1 MQPRKQRIPVR
12 PSLERLEDR
21 SLLSAGNL
29 GPVLTPHVAGLA
41 GSAATQADP
50 QPVEQ
55 SALLPKLA
63 ATTPQVVP
71 TVPPNGDLNPY
82 GVAFVPDDFAA
93 GGRLHPGDILVSN
106 FNDGANLQGTGT
118 TIVQVT
124 PAGQQSVF
132 FERQPGLGLTTAL
145 GILKSGF
152 VLVGNVPTT
161 TPRATCTQK
170 ASGQETGV
178 DQGSL
183 LILDRQGHLV
193 ETLRNRQFLDGPW
206 DLTVRDSGAAVQVFV
221 SNVLAGTVTRLDLAL
236 ESASGTLSVT
246 ATTQIASG
254 YTHRCD
260 PNALVVGPTGV
271 AFDAVRDTLFVA
283 STGDNAIFAVPNAGT
298 TTTDHGPGTP
308 FINDPHLHGP
318 LALTE
323 APNGHLI
330 TSQGDAVNPD
340 PHHPSEIVEYSVS
353 GQFVTQFSIDSA
365 AGSAFGLALH
375 SSEHGFRFAAV
386 DDATNVLD
394 IWVVR

>member
-1 MQPRKQRIPVR
+1 MTRIRTLVVLLVIAVVVVHRGFAQPDNGSILRQ
-12 PSLERLEDR
+12 
-21 SLLSAGNL
+21 LS
-29 GPVLTPHVAGLA
+29 P
-41 GSAATQADP
+41 
-50 QPVEQ
+50 
-55 SALLPKLA
+55 
-63 ATTPQVVP
+63 VP
-71 TVPPNGDLNPY
+71 TLAISTIPANGDLNPY
-82 GVAFVPDDFAA
+82 GVAFVPAA
-93 GGRLHPGDILVSN
+93 FPGGGTLNPGDILVSN
-106 FNDGANLQGTGT
+106 FNASSNLQGTGT
-118 TIVQVT
+118 TIVKIDSS
-124 PAGQQSVF
+124 GQQALF
-132 FERQPGLGLTTAL
+132 FQAPSGMNVGLTTAL
-145 GILKSGF
+145 AVLSSGF

-161 TPRATCTQK
+161 TPRASCTQK

-178 DQGSL
+178 GQGSV

-193 ETLRNRQFLDGPW
+193 GALRNRQFLDGPW
-206 DLTVRDSGAAVQVFV
+206 DLAVRDSGAAVQVFV

-308 FINDPHLHGP
+308 FINDPAHLHGP

-323 APNGHLI
+323 AQNGHLI

-353 GQFVTQFSIDSA
+353 GQFVAQFSIDSA
-365 AGSAFGLALH
+365 AGSAFGLALV

>member
-1 MQPRKQRIPVR
+1 MTRIRTLVVLLVIAVVVVHRGFAQPNNGSILRQ
-12 PSLERLEDR
+12 
-21 SLLSAGNL
+21 
-29 GPVLTPHVAGLA
+29 LT
-41 GSAATQADP
+41 S
-50 QPVEQ
+50 
-55 SALLPKLA
+55 
-63 ATTPQVVP
+63 VP
-71 TVPPNGDLNPY
+71 TLAVSTVPANGDLNPY
-82 GVAFVPDDFAA
+82 GVAFVPSGFPR
-93 GGRLHPGDILVSN
+93 GGTLNPGDILVSN
-106 FNDGANLQGTGT
+106 FNASSNLQGTGT
-118 TIVQVT
+118 TIVKIDSS
-124 PAGQQSVF
+124 GQQALF
-132 FERQPGLGLTTAL
+132 FQAPSGMNVGLTTAL
-145 GILKSGF
+145 AVLSSGF

-206 DLTVRDSGAAVQVFV
+206 DLTVRDSSASIQVFV

-236 ESASGTLSVT
+236 DSTSRALRVT
-246 ATTQIASG
+246 GTTQIASG
-254 YTHRCD
+254 YAHRCD

-271 AFDAVRDTLFVA
+271 ALDAVHDTLFVA
-283 STGDNAIFAVPNAGT
+283 STGNNAIYAVSNAGT
-298 TTTDHGPGTP
+298 ATTDHGPGTR
-308 FINDPHLHGP
+308 FINDPDHLHGP
-318 LALTE
+318 LALAE

-340 PHHPSEIVEYSVS
+340 SNHPSEIVEYSAS
-353 GQFVTQFSIDSA
+353 GRFVAQFSIDSA

>member
-1 MQPRKQRIPVR
+1 MTRIRTLVVLLVIAVVVVHRGFAQPNNGSILRQLSPMPTLAISTIP
-12 PSLERLEDR
+12 
-21 SLLSAGNL
+21 A
-29 GPVLTPHVAGLA
+29 
-41 GSAATQADP
+41 
-50 QPVEQ
+50 
-55 SALLPKLA
+55 
-63 ATTPQVVP
+63 
-71 TVPPNGDLNPY
+71 NGDLNPY
-82 GVAFVPDDFAA
+82 GVAFVPAA
-93 GGRLHPGDILVSN
+93 FPGGGTLNPGDILVSN
-106 FNDGANLQGTGT
+106 FNASSNLQGTGT
-118 TIVQVT
+118 TIVKIDSS
-124 PAGQQSVF
+124 GQQALF
-132 FERQPGLGLTTAL
+132 FQAPSGMNVGLTTAL
-145 GILKSGF
+145 AVLSSGF

-161 TPRATCTQK
+161 TPRASCTQK

-178 DQGSL
+178 GQGSV

-193 ETLRNRQFLDGPW
+193 GALRNRQFLDGPW
-206 DLTVRDSGAAVQVFV
+206 DLAVRDSGAAVQVFV

-308 FINDPHLHGP
+308 FINDPAHLHGP

-365 AGSAFGLALH
+365 AGSAFGLALV

>member
-1 MQPRKQRIPVR
+1 MARIRTLVVLLVIAVVVVHRGFAQPNNGSILRQ
-12 PSLERLEDR
+12 
-21 SLLSAGNL
+21 LS
-29 GPVLTPHVAGLA
+29 P
-41 GSAATQADP
+41 
-50 QPVEQ
+50 
-55 SALLPKLA
+55 
-63 ATTPQVVP
+63 VP
-71 TVPPNGDLNPY
+71 TLAISTIPANGDLNPY
-82 GVAFVPDDFAA
+82 GVAFVPAA
-93 GGRLHPGDILVSN
+93 FPGGGTLNHGDILASN
-106 FNDGANLQGTGT
+106 FNASSNLQGTGT
-118 TIVQVT
+118 TIVKIDSS
-124 PAGQQSVF
+124 GQQALF
-132 FERQPGLGLTTAL
+132 FQAPSGMNVGLTTAL
-145 GILKSGF
+145 AVLSSGF

-161 TPRATCTQK
+161 TPRASCTQK

-178 DQGSL
+178 GQGSV

-193 ETLRNRQFLDGPW
+193 GALRNRQFLDGPW
-206 DLTVRDSGAAVQVFV
+206 DLAVRDSGAAVQVFV